1 MAGLITHMVINKEIL
16 KHLPENTIQ
25 DVGLFYLGSLAPDAV
40 HQREGYVRAFKKHSH
55 FRDDIPDRDFELPEN
70 YKVYQRRL
78 IDFINDYKDR
88 KDNLL
93 DLYRGYVVHILADEL
108 FLTTVRKEFCDMMR
122 EKGID
127 QNDQFFFESIVTDM
141 MRNDS
146 LLTEYYEDMDE
157 IRRYLEQVKVKAVES
172 YISEKELEGSLKW
185 LLQHYFYSENEKQ
198 QPVYISYQRTLEFIH
213 IAASKIIKKL
223 SENDSLPRM
232 F

>member
-1 MAGLITHMVINKEIL
+1 MAGLITHMVVIREIL
-16 KHLPENTIQ
+16 KLLPENTIQ

-40 HQREGYVRAFKKHSH
+40 HQREGYVRAFKKHTH

-78 IDFINDYKDR
+78 IDFINDNINR
-88 KDNLL
+88 SDNLL

-108 FLTTVRKEFCDMMR
+108 FLTTVRKEFCDTMK

-127 QNDQFFFESIVTDM
+127 QNDHFFFEYIVTDM

-146 LLTEYYEDMDE
+146 LLTERYEDIDE
-157 IRRYLEQVKVKAVES
+157 IRSYLEQVKVQAVES

-185 LLQHYFYSENEKQ
+185 LLQYYFYLGHEKQ

-213 IAASKIIKKL
+213 TAASEITKRL
-223 SENDSLPRM
+223 SDNDSLPKM